1 MYLYVHIIILT
12 HQIPLSGQ
20 AKPKKARVI
29 KPTENPDA
37 AEPALPTPA
46 PGQPEAPEDPA
57 VNVQIDPPEPSVDET
72 VLNPSTVEPSS
83 SANPPETY
91 DNDVLITGS
100 RFVKPGNQTV
110 LARHSAKQE
119 VMERQKVRFDVSHYT
134 HLSIGEVLS
143 GYLSQVNSIRDS
155 EIEMV
160 KQLYQKY
167 EVCHSAY
174 IYILSAPK
182 SSDYEKT

>member
-1 MYLYVHIIILT
+1 M
-12 HQIPLSGQ
+12 
-20 AKPKKARVI
+20 AKPAQDSKI
-29 KPTENPDA
+29 IEPTQ
-37 AEPALPTPA
+37 PTLA
-46 PGQPEAPEDPA
+46 SEQPEVPEDPA
-57 VNVQIDPPEPSVDET
+57 ANVHPNLPGSSVDET
-72 VLNPSTVEPSS
+72 VLNPSTTELSS
-83 SANPPETY
+83 LVNPPETY
-91 DNDVLITGS
+91 GNDVLITGS
-100 RFVKPGNQTV
+100 RFVEPGNPIV

-143 GYLSQVNSIRDS
+143 GYLSQVNSSRDS

-182 SSDYEKT
+182 SSDFEKLE

>member
-1 MYLYVHIIILT
+1 M
-12 HQIPLSGQ
+12 
-20 AKPKKARVI
+20 I

-46 PGQPEAPEDPA
+46 LGQPEAPEDPA

-83 SANPPETY
+83 SSNPPATY
-91 DNDVLITGS
+91 DSDVLITGS
-100 RFVKPGNQTV
+100 RFVEPGNPTV

-119 VMERQKVRFDVSHYT
+119 ALEKQKVRFDICHYA
-134 HLSIGEVLS
+134 HLSISDVLS
-143 GYLSQVNSIRDS
+143 GYLSHVHSSRDS

-160 KQLYQKY
+160 KQLQRNMRYVLRLSLVY
-167 EVCHSAY
+167 LPCH
-174 IYILSAPK
+174 APQV
-182 SSDYEKT
+182 S

>member
-1 MYLYVHIIILT
+1 M
-12 HQIPLSGQ
+12 
-20 AKPKKARVI
+20 AKLAEGPKV
-29 KPTENPDA
+29 
-37 AEPALPTPA
+37 AEPAHRTLA
-46 PGQPEAPEDPA
+46 SEQLEVPEDPA
-57 VNVQIDPPEPSVDET
+57 VNVQSDLPEPSIDET

-83 SANPPETY
+83 SASPPETN

-100 RFVKPGNQTV
+100 RFVEPGNPTV
-110 LARHSAKQE
+110 LARHSAKQD

-143 GYLSQVNSIRDS
+143 GYLSQANSSHDE

-167 EVCHSAY
+167 EVCHPAY

-182 SSDYEKT
+182 SSDYEKKT